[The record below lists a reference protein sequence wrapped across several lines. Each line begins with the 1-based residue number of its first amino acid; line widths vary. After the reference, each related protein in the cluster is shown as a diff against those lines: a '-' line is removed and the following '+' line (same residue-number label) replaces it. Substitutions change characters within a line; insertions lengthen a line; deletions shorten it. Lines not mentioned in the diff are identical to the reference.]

1 MDTNLKLFGK
11 IKLLQRDTVRFAH
24 PQGVCCAGKEIR
36 VAEQE
41 EKIEEGLEQDSSGK
55 DQAEA
60 EDVSVLLA
68 KAMER
73 NLELEDKLLRM
84 AAEQDNFKKRMQR
97 ERETAL
103 KYAEETIL
111 REILPSLD
119 NLERAVDQCKCSP
132 DAGTLLAGV
141 EMTCKGLLN
150 TLEKFGVKPLAGKG
164 QPFDPNFHEA
174 VAMEASADVPENQI
188 LQEYQKGYMFKD
200 RLIRAAKVVVSK
212 GNVEE

>member
-1 MDTNLKLFGK
+1 M
-11 IKLLQRDTVRFAH
+11 
-24 PQGVCCAGKEIR
+24 
-36 VAEQE
+36 AEQE
-41 EKIEEGLEQDSSGK
+41 EKKEEGLEQGSSGE

-60 EDVSVLLA
+60 EDVSVQLA
-68 KAMER
+68 TALEKNR
-73 NLELEDKLLRM
+73 ELEDRLLRM
-84 AAEQDNFKKRMQR
+84 AAEQDNFRKRMQR
-97 ERETAL
+97 EREIAL
-103 KYAEETIL
+103 KYAEEAIL

-119 NLERAVDQCKCSP
+119 NLERAVEQCQCSP

-141 EMTCKGLLN
+141 ELTCKGLLN

-174 VAMEASADVPENQI
+174 VAMEASGDVPENQI

>member
-1 MDTNLKLFGK
+1 
-11 IKLLQRDTVRFAH
+11 
-24 PQGVCCAGKEIR
+24 

-41 EKIEEGLEQDSSGK
+41 EKNEKGLEQESSGAGQGK
-55 DQAEA
+55 AET
-60 EDVSVLLA
+60 EEVSVQLA
-68 KAMER
+68 KALER

-132 DAGTLLAGV
+132 DAVALLAGV

-150 TLEKFGVKPLAGKG
+150 TLEKFGVQPMAGEG

-212 GNVEE
+212 GNVEK

>member
-1 MDTNLKLFGK
+1 M
-11 IKLLQRDTVRFAH
+11 
-24 PQGVCCAGKEIR
+24 
-36 VAEQE
+36 AEQE
-41 EKIEEGLEQDSSGK
+41 EKKEEVLEQNNSGK
-55 DQAEA
+55 EQAGTEA
-60 EDVSVLLA
+60 EDVADQLA
-68 KAMER
+68 KALEKNR
-73 NLELEDKLLRM
+73 ELEDKLLRM
-84 AAEQDNFKKRMQR
+84 AAEQENFKKRMQR

-103 KYAEETIL
+103 KYAEEAIL

-119 NLERAVDQCKCSP
+119 NLERAVEQCKCTP
-132 DAGTLLAGV
+132 NAEVLLTGV

-150 TLEKFGVKPLAGKG
+150 TLEKFGVKALSGVG

-212 GNVEE
+212 GKVEE

>member
-1 MDTNLKLFGK
+1 M
-11 IKLLQRDTVRFAH
+11 
-24 PQGVCCAGKEIR
+24 
-36 VAEQE
+36 AEQE
-41 EKIEEGLEQDSSGK
+41 EKNEEGLESDSSGT
-55 DQAEA
+55 DQVEA
-60 EDVSVLLA
+60 EDISVQLT
-68 KAMER
+68 KALER
-73 NLELEDKLLRM
+73 NVELEDKLLRM
-84 AAEQDNFKKRMQR
+84 AAEQDNFRKRMQR
-97 ERETAL
+97 ERETSL

-150 TLEKFGVKPLAGKG
+150 TLEKFGVKPLAGEG

-174 VAMEASADVPENQI
+174 VAMETSADVPENLI

>member
-1 MDTNLKLFGK
+1 
-11 IKLLQRDTVRFAH
+11 
-24 PQGVCCAGKEIR
+24 
-36 VAEQE
+36 VAEQGKKYGE
-41 EKIEEGLEQDSSGK
+41 VYEQDSLEK
-55 DQAEA
+55 DQDEV
-60 EDVSVLLA
+60 EEVSTQLA
-68 KAMER
+68 KALER
-73 NLELEDKLLRM
+73 NRELEDKLLRM

-119 NLERAVDQCKCSP
+119 NLERAVDQCKCLP
-132 DAGTLLAGV
+132 DAVALLNGV

-150 TLEKFGVKPLAGKG
+150 TLERFGVKPLAGEG
-164 QPFDPNFHEA
+164 DFDPNFHEA
-174 VAMEASADVPENQI
+174 VATEASADVPENQI

>member
-1 MDTNLKLFGK
+1 MKTKLRLLEK
-11 IKLLQRDTVRFAH
+11 IKLLQWDTVGFEIPLFYR
-24 PQGVCCAGKEIR
+24 AGKEIR

-41 EKIEEGLEQDSSGK
+41 ENKEDGIEQEGFGE

-60 EDVSVLLA
+60 GDLSVQLV
-68 KAMER
+68 KALEKNR
-73 NLELEDKLLRM
+73 ELEDKLLRL
-84 AAEQDNFKKRMQR
+84 AAEQDNFRKRMQR
-97 ERETAL
+97 ERETSL

-119 NLERAVDQCKCSP
+119 NLERAVEQCKCSP
-132 DAGTLLAGV
+132 DAGALLAGV

-150 TLEKFGVKPLAGKG
+150 TLERFGVKPMAGEG

-174 VAMEASADVPENQI
+174 VAMEPSVEVPENQI

>member
-1 MDTNLKLFGK
+1 M
-11 IKLLQRDTVRFAH
+11 V
-24 PQGVCCAGKEIR
+24 
-36 VAEQE
+36 EQE
-41 EKIEEGLEQDSSGK
+41 EKKEEGLEQDSSGK
-55 DQAEA
+55 DQAATEA
-60 EDVSVLLA
+60 EDVSVQLA
-68 KAMER
+68 KALER
-73 NLELEDKLLRM
+73 NRELEDKLLRM

-111 REILPSLD
+111 RELLPSLD
-119 NLERAVDQCKCSP
+119 NLERAVGQCQCSP
-132 DAGTLLAGV
+132 DAGALLAGV
-141 EMTCKGLLN
+141 EMTSKGLLN
-150 TLEKFGVKPLAGKG
+150 TLEKFGVKPLAGEG

-174 VAMEASADVPENQI
+174 VAMEASADVPENLI

>member
-1 MDTNLKLFGK
+1 M
-11 IKLLQRDTVRFAH
+11 
-24 PQGVCCAGKEIR
+24 
-36 VAEQE
+36 AEQE
-41 EKIEEGLEQDSSGK
+41 EKTEEGLEQDSSGK

-73 NLELEDKLLRM
+73 NLELEDRLLRM
-84 AAEQDNFKKRMQR
+84 AAEQDNFRKRMQR

-150 TLEKFGVKPLAGKG
+150 TLEKFGVKPLAGEG
-164 QPFDPNFHEA
+164 QSFDPNFHEA

-188 LQEYQKGYMFKD
+188 VQEYQKGYMFKD

-212 GNVEE
+212 GNVAE

>member
-1 MDTNLKLFGK
+1 MIQLYLQ
-11 IKLLQRDTVRFAH
+11 IKNGYR
-24 PQGVCCAGKEIR
+24 AGKEIR

-41 EKIEEGLEQDSSGK
+41 ENIGDGLAQGSSGE
-55 DQAEA
+55 DQAGAEA
-60 EDVSVLLA
+60 GDVSVQLA
-68 KAMER
+68 KALER
-73 NLELEDKLLRM
+73 NRELEDKLLRL
-84 AAEQDNFKKRMQR
+84 AAEQDNFRKRMQR
-97 ERETAL
+97 ERETSL

-119 NLERAVDQCKCSP
+119 NLERAVEQCKCSP

-150 TLEKFGVKPLAGKG
+150 TLEKFGVKPLAGEG

>member
-1 MDTNLKLFGK
+1 M
-11 IKLLQRDTVRFAH
+11 
-24 PQGVCCAGKEIR
+24 
-36 VAEQE
+36 AEQE
-41 EKIEEGLEQDSSGK
+41 ENIGDGLAQGSSGE
-55 DQAEA
+55 DQAGAEA
-60 EDVSVLLA
+60 GDVSVQLA
-68 KAMER
+68 KALER
-73 NLELEDKLLRM
+73 NRELEDKLLRL
-84 AAEQDNFKKRMQR
+84 AAEQDNFRKRMQR
-97 ERETAL
+97 ERETSL

-119 NLERAVDQCKCSP
+119 NLERAVEQCKCSP

-150 TLEKFGVKPLAGKG
+150 TLEKFGVKPLAGEG

-174 VAMEASADVPENQI
+174 VAMEASAGVPENQI